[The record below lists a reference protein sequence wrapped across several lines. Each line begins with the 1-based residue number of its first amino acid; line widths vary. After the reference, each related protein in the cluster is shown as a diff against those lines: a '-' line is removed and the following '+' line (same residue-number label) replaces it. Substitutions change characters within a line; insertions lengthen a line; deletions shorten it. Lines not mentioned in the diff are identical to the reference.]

1 MLDFLNQIKKTAIP
15 ELPPSQGGMGWV
27 FLSLIVLLLAACG
40 SKQPQPTAQPQAT
53 TVVVPTFNADSAY
66 HYTAEQVAFG
76 PRVPNS
82 EPHRLCGDWLESELK
97 RFGAQVTTQ
106 RVTLRAYDGTIL
118 AARNI
123 IGSYKPELKKRV
135 LLCAHWDSRPWA
147 DADADPTHHRTPILG
162 ANDGASGVGVLLE
175 VARQL
180 QAQPTGIGIDLIL
193 FDAEDYGT
201 HAADDS
207 ETTES
212 SNTWCLGSQYW
223 ARVPHTQGYMARF
236 GILLDMVGG
245 KDARFHREG
254 YSEYF
259 AKHIVDKVW
268 VAAHAS
274 GNGQWFPYAEGG
286 IITDDH
292 LPINQIARI
301 PCIDI
306 IGHYPD
312 TGFAPTWHTMD
323 DTMDNIDPAVLRAV
337 GQTVLQVIYNEK

>member
-1 MLDFLNQIKKTAIP
+1 MLLSVLF
-15 ELPPSQGGMGWV
+15 WV
-27 FLSLIVLLLAACG
+27 ACG
-40 SKQPQPTAQPQAT
+40 SKQPKPTVQSQSP
-53 TVVVPTFNADSAY
+53 VVVPAFNADSAY
-66 HYTAEQVAFG
+66 RYTAAQVEFG
-76 PRVPNS
+76 PRVPNT
-82 EPHRLCGDWLESELK
+82 EAHVACGDWLAQTLE
-97 RFGAQVTTQ
+97 RFGAQVTSQ
-106 RVTLRAYDGTIL
+106 NVTLRAYDGTPL
-118 AARNI
+118 YARNI

-147 DADADPTHHRTPILG
+147 DADPDSKNHRTPILG

-180 QAQPTGIGIDLIL
+180 QIHPTDIGVDIIF

-201 HAADDS
+201 HADDDDDP
-207 ETTES
+207 TEGI
-212 SNTWCLGSQYW
+212 TWCLGSQYW
-223 ARVPHTQGYMARF
+223 ARVPHTTNYMARF

-245 KDARFHREG
+245 RDARFHREG
-254 YSEYF
+254 VSDYF

-268 VAAHAS
+268 AAAHS
-274 GNGQWFPYAEGG
+274 CGNGEYFPYADGG
-286 IITDDH
+286 QITDDH

-306 IGHYPD
+306 IGYYHE

-337 GQTVLQVIYNEK
+337 GQTVLQVIYNER

>member
-1 MLDFLNQIKKTAIP
+1 MRIASSLYRIP
-15 ELPPSQGGMGWV
+15 
-27 FLSLIVLLLAACG
+27 LLLLSVLFWVACG
-40 SKQPQPTAQPQAT
+40 SKQPKPATEPQVP
-53 TVVVPTFNADSAY
+53 VVVPTFNADSAY

-82 EPHRLCGDWLESELK
+82 DAHRTCGDWLEKVLE
-97 RFGAQVTTQ
+97 RFGARVTSQ
-106 RVTLRAYDGTIL
+106 HVTLRAYDGTPL
-118 AARNI
+118 YARNI
-123 IGSYKPELKKRV
+123 IGSFNPEQKKRV

-147 DADADPTHHRTPILG
+147 DADPDPKNHRTPILG

-180 QAQPTGIGIDLIL
+180 QAQPTEIGVDIIL

-201 HAADDS
+201 HAADD
-207 ETTES
+207 EPADGI
-212 SNTWCLGSQYW
+212 TWCLGSQYW
-223 ARVPHTQGYMARF
+223 ARVPHVAGYNARF

-254 YSEYF
+254 MSDRF
-259 AKHIVDKVW
+259 AKNIVDKVW
-268 VAAHAS
+268 QAAHTS
-274 GNGQWFPYAEGG
+274 GNGQWFPYLDGG
-286 IITDDH
+286 YITDDH
-292 LPINQIARI
+292 LPINSIARI

-306 IGHYPD
+306 IGHYPE
-312 TGFAPTWHTMD
+312 TGFSPTWHTMD

>member
-1 MLDFLNQIKKTAIP
+1 MIMRILLTLSI
-15 ELPPSQGGMGWV
+15 V
-27 FLSLIVLLLAACG
+27 LSLVACG
-40 SKQPQPTAQPQAT
+40 VKQNKPIEQSQAPL
-53 TVVVPTFNADSAY
+53 VVAPSFNADSAY

-82 EPHRLCGDWLESELK
+82 EAHRACGDWLESELE
-97 RFGAQVTTQ
+97 RFGAQVKAQ
-106 RVTLRAYDGTIL
+106 HVTLRAYDGTIL

-123 IGSYKPELKKRV
+123 IGSFKPESNKRV

-147 DADADPTHHRTPILG
+147 DADPDKKNHRTPILG

-175 VARQL
+175 IARQL
-180 QAQPTGIGIDLIL
+180 QIQPAEIGIDIIF

-201 HAADDS
+201 HAADDDES
-207 ETTES
+207 TEGS
-212 SNTWCLGSQYW
+212 ITWCLGSQYW
-223 ARVPHTQGYMARF
+223 ARVPHTTNYMARF

-254 YSEYF
+254 VSDDF

-268 VAAHAS
+268 AAAHAS
-274 GNGQWFPYAEGG
+274 GNGQWFPYADGG
-286 IITDDH
+286 QITDDH
-292 LPINQIARI
+292 LPINLIARI

-306 IGHYPD
+306 IGFYPE

>member
-1 MLDFLNQIKKTAIP
+1 MIMRILLTLSI
-15 ELPPSQGGMGWV
+15 V
-27 FLSLIVLLLAACG
+27 LSLVACG
-40 SKQPQPTAQPQAT
+40 GKQNKPIEQSQAPL
-53 TVVVPTFNADSAY
+53 VVAPSFNADSAY

-82 EPHRLCGDWLESELK
+82 EAHRACGDWLESELE
-97 RFGAQVTTQ
+97 RFGAQVKAQ
-106 RVTLRAYDGTIL
+106 HVTLRAYDGTIL

-123 IGSYKPELKKRV
+123 IGSFKPESNKRV

-147 DADADPTHHRTPILG
+147 DADPDKKNHRTPILG

-175 VARQL
+175 IARQL
-180 QAQPTGIGIDLIL
+180 QIQPAEIGIDIIF

-201 HAADDS
+201 HAADDDES
-207 ETTES
+207 TEGS
-212 SNTWCLGSQYW
+212 ITWCLGSQYW
-223 ARVPHTQGYMARF
+223 ARVPHTTNYMARF

-254 YSEYF
+254 VSDDF

-268 VAAHAS
+268 AAAHAS
-274 GNGQWFPYAEGG
+274 GNGQWFPYADGG
-286 IITDDH
+286 QITDDH
-292 LPINQIARI
+292 LPINLIARI

-306 IGHYPD
+306 IGFYPE

>member
-1 MLDFLNQIKKTAIP
+1 MRIFFKTP
-15 ELPPSQGGMGWV
+15 LHRGRGWGWV
-27 FLSLIVLLLAACG
+27 LMALFLVACG
-40 SKQPQPTAQPQAT
+40 GKQAPKSVEQPQAP
-53 TVVVPTFNADSAY
+53 VVVPAFNADSAY
-66 HYTAEQVAFG
+66 HYTAAQVAFG

-82 EPHRLCGDWLESELK
+82 EAHVACGDWLESELT
-97 RFGAQVTTQ
+97 RFGAQVTAQ
-106 RVTLRAYDGTIL
+106 RVTLRAYDGTVL

-123 IGSYKPELKKRV
+123 VGSYKPELRKRV

-147 DADADPTHHRTPILG
+147 DADADPKNHRTPILG

-180 QAQPTGIGIDLIL
+180 QAQPAEIGIDIIF

-201 HAADDS
+201 HADEKEIA
-207 ETTES
+207 E

-223 ARVPHTQGYMARF
+223 ARVPHKADYMARF

-254 YSEYF
+254 YSDYF

-268 VAAHAS
+268 AAAQAS
-274 GNGQWFPYAEGG
+274 GNGQWFPYADGG
-286 IITDDH
+286 VITDDH

-306 IGHYPD
+306 IGHYPE

>member
-1 MLDFLNQIKKTAIP
+1 MLDFFNKVKKTVMSAKP
-15 ELPPSQGGMGWV
+15 LHRGRGLGWV
-27 FLSLIVLLLAACG
+27 FLVLLFVACG
-40 SKQPQPTAQPQAT
+40 GKKPQPVTQPQAP
-53 TVVVPTFNADSAY
+53 VVVPTFDADSAY
-66 HYTAEQVAFG
+66 HYTAQQVAFG
-76 PRVPNS
+76 PRVPNTEAHVS
-82 EPHRLCGDWLESELK
+82 CGDWLEGELE
-97 RFGAQVTTQ
+97 RFGAQVTAQ

-147 DADADPTHHRTPILG
+147 DADPAPKYHRTPILG

-180 QAQPTGIGIDLIL
+180 QAQPTQIGVDIIF

-201 HAADDS
+201 HA
-207 ETTES
+207 EEKES
-212 SNTWCLGSQYW
+212 TGSNTWCLGSQSW
-223 ARVPHTQGYMARF
+223 ARVPHMADYNARY

-254 YSEYF
+254 YSDYF
-259 AKHIVDKVW
+259 AKPIVDKVW
-268 VAAHAS
+268 AAAQAC
-274 GNGQWFPYAEGG
+274 GYGQWFLHTDGG
-286 IITDDH
+286 VITDDH
-292 LPINQIARI
+292 LPINQFARI

-306 IGHYPD
+306 IGHYPE
-312 TGFAPTWHTMD
+312 TGFSPTWHTMD

-337 GQTVLQVIYNEK
+337 GQTVLQVIYSEK

>member
-1 MLDFLNQIKKTAIP
+1 MRISSILLMA
-15 ELPPSQGGMGWV
+15 
-27 FLSLIVLLLAACG
+27 LLLVACG
-40 SKQPQPTAQPQAT
+40 GKKQNATTPQPQVAS
-53 TVVVPTFNADSAY
+53 VVVPTFNADSAY

-82 EPHRLCGDWLESELK
+82 EAHRACGDWLESELE
-97 RFGAQVTTQ
+97 RFGAQVKAQ
-106 RVTLRAYDGTIL
+106 HVTLRAYDGTIL

-123 IGSYKPELKKRV
+123 IGSFKPESNKRV

-147 DADADPTHHRTPILG
+147 DADPDKKNHRTPILG

-175 VARQL
+175 IARQL
-180 QAQPTGIGIDLIL
+180 QVQPAEIGIDIIF

-201 HAADDS
+201 HAADDD
-207 ETTES
+207 ES
-212 SNTWCLGSQYW
+212 AVGSTTWCLGSQYW
-223 ARVPHTQGYMARF
+223 ARVPHTTNYMARF

-254 YSEYF
+254 VSDDF

-268 VAAHAS
+268 AAAHAS
-274 GNGQWFPYAEGG
+274 GNGQWFPYANGG
-286 IITDDH
+286 QITDDH
-292 LPINQIARI
+292 LPINLIARI

-306 IGHYPD
+306 IGFYPE

-323 DTMDNIDPAVLRAV
+323 DTMDNIDPTVLHAV

>member
-1 MLDFLNQIKKTAIP
+1 MRNNLVIFIISLAMLVSCA
-15 ELPPSQGGMGWV
+15 
-27 FLSLIVLLLAACG
+27 G
-40 SKQPQPTAQPQAT
+40 SSAKQSTPQESVPVKVEVPQ
-53 TVVVPTFNADSAY
+53 FNKDSAY
-66 HYTAEQVAFG
+66 NFVAEQVAFG

-82 EPHRLCGDWLESELK
+82 EAHRACSEWLANKLRSY
-97 RFGAQVTTQ
+97 GAEVVMQ
-106 RVTLRAYDGTIL
+106 RMNLPAYNGTKL
-118 AARNI
+118 DASNI
-123 IGSYKPELKKRV
+123 IAQFQPQKKKRV
-135 LLCAHWDSRPWA
+135 LSCAHWDSRPWA
-147 DADADPTHHRTPILG
+147 DADPDPKNHRTPILG

-180 QAQPTGIGIDLIL
+180 QAQPTAIGIDIIF

-201 HAADDS
+201 HAAEE
-207 ETTES
+207 ETGES
-212 SNTWCLGSQYW
+212 MTWCLGSQYW
-223 ARVPHTQGYMARF
+223 ARVPHTQNYMARF

-254 YSEYF
+254 YSDYF

-268 VAAHAS
+268 TAAHAS

-286 IITDDH
+286 VITDDH
-292 LPINQIARI
+292 LPVNQLARI

-306 IGHYPD
+306 IGHYPE

-323 DTMDNIDPAVLRAV
+323 DTMDNIDPAVLRSV

>member
-1 MLDFLNQIKKTAIP
+1 MRIFSILFMA
-15 ELPPSQGGMGWV
+15 
-27 FLSLIVLLLAACG
+27 LALVACG
-40 SKQPQPTAQPQAT
+40 GKQAPKSVEQPQTP
-53 TVVVPTFNADSAY
+53 VVVPTFDADSAY

-82 EPHRLCGDWLESELK
+82 EAHRACGDWLEAELE
-97 RFGAQVTTQ
+97 RFGAQVTSQ
-106 RVTLRAYDGTIL
+106 RVTLRAYDGTPL
-118 AARNI
+118 YARNI
-123 IGSYKPELKKRV
+123 IGSYKPEMKKRV

-147 DADADPTHHRTPILG
+147 DADADPKNRYTPILG

-180 QAQPTGIGIDLIL
+180 QAQPTAIGIDIIF
-193 FDAEDYGT
+193 FDAEDYGE
-201 HAADDS
+201 HADNK
-207 ETTES
+207 EPVEGV
-212 SNTWCLGSQYW
+212 TWCLGSQYW
-223 ARVPHTQGYMARF
+223 ARVPHTADYMARF

-254 YSEYF
+254 YSDYF
-259 AKHIVDKVW
+259 AKHVVDKVW
-268 VAAHAS
+268 AAAQTC
-274 GNGQWFPYAEGG
+274 GYGQWFPYAEGG
-286 IITDDH
+286 VITDDH

-306 IGHYPD
+306 IGHYPE

-323 DTMDNIDPAVLRAV
+323 DTMENIDPTVLRAV

>member
-1 MLDFLNQIKKTAIP
+1 MKIENSFLRI
-15 ELPPSQGGMGWV
+15 S
-27 FLSLIVLLLAACG
+27 LLLLSVLFWVACG
-40 SKQPQPTAQPQAT
+40 SKQPKPATQPQTAI
-53 TVVVPTFNADSAY
+53 VVPTFNVDSAY

-82 EPHRLCGDWLESELK
+82 EAHRACGDWLESELS
-97 RFGAQVTTQ
+97 RFGAKVTAQ
-106 RVTLRAYDGTIL
+106 NITLRAYDGTVL

-123 IGSYKPELKKRV
+123 IGSYKPELRKRV

-147 DADADPTHHRTPILG
+147 DAAPDPKNHRTPILG

-180 QAQPTGIGIDLIL
+180 QAQPTEIGVDIL
-193 FDAEDYGT
+193 FFDAEDYGT
-201 HAADDS
+201 HADEKEFS
-207 ETTES
+207 E

-223 ARVPHTQGYMARF
+223 ARVPHTANYMARY

-254 YSEYF
+254 YSDYF

-268 VAAHAS
+268 AAAHAS
-274 GNGQWFPYAEGG
+274 GNGQWFPYADGG
-286 IITDDH
+286 VITDDH

-306 IGHYPD
+306 IGHYPE
-312 TGFAPTWHTMD
+312 TGFAPTWHTLD
-323 DTMDNIDPAVLRAV
+323 DTMENIDPAVLCAV

>member
-1 MLDFLNQIKKTAIP
+1 MKIESSHIRIP
-15 ELPPSQGGMGWV
+15 LL
-27 FLSLIVLLLAACG
+27 FLSVFFLIACE
-40 SKQPQPTAQPQAT
+40 SKQSKPTVQPQAPI
-53 TVVVPTFNADSAY
+53 VVPKFNADSAY
-66 HYTAEQVAFG
+66 HYTAKQVAFG

-82 EPHRLCGDWLESELK
+82 ESHRLCGDWLEAELQ
-97 RFGAQVTTQ
+97 RFGAQTKSQ

-123 IGSYKPELKKRV
+123 IGSFKPELKKRA

-147 DADADPTHHRTPILG
+147 DADPDPKNHRTPILG

-180 QAQPTGIGIDLIL
+180 QAQPTEIGIDIIF

-201 HAADDS
+201 HADDKDP
-207 ETTES
+207 TEGI
-212 SNTWCLGSQYW
+212 TWCLGSQYW
-223 ARVPHTQGYMARF
+223 ARVPHTEGYMARF

-245 KDARFHREG
+245 KDARFHQEAI
-254 YSEYF
+254 SKYF

-268 VAAHAS
+268 AAAHAS
-274 GNGQWFPYAEGG
+274 GNGQWFPYEEGG
-286 IITDDH
+286 QITDDH
-292 LPINQIARI
+292 LPINQLARI

-323 DTMDNIDPAVLRAV
+323 DTMGNIDSTVLQAV

>member
-1 MLDFLNQIKKTAIP
+1 MKIENYQPRLFSFL
-15 ELPPSQGGMGWV
+15 
-27 FLSLIVLLLAACG
+27 LSILLLFTACS
-40 SKQPQPTAQPQAT
+40 SKQPKPAAQPQALP
-53 TVVVPTFNADSAY
+53 VVVPVFNVDSAY

-82 EPHRLCGDWLESELK
+82 EPHRLCGDWLEAELK
-97 RFGAQVTTQ
+97 RFGAQVASQ
-106 RVTLRAYDGTIL
+106 RITLRAYDGTVL

-123 IGSYKPELKKRV
+123 IGSFKPETKKRV

-147 DADADPTHHRTPILG
+147 DSDPDPKNHRTPILG

-175 VARQL
+175 IARQI
-180 QAQPTGIGIDLIL
+180 QAQPTEIGVDIIF

-201 HAADDS
+201 HADD
-207 ETTES
+207 EES
-212 SNTWCLGSQYW
+212 SESMTWCLGSQYW
-223 ARVPHTQGYMARF
+223 ARVPHTEGYMARF

-268 VAAHAS
+268 TAAHAS

-286 IITDDH
+286 VITDDH

-306 IGHYPD
+306 IGHYPE
-312 TGFAPTWHTMD
+312 TGFALTWHTMD

-337 GQTVLQVIYNEK
+337 GQTVLQVIYNER

>member
-1 MLDFLNQIKKTAIP
+1 MPDFSDIPAIP
-15 ELPPSQGGMGWV
+15 KETIMRI
-27 FLSLIVLLLAACG
+27 LSILFMALALVACG
-40 SKQPQPTAQPQAT
+40 GKQAPKSVEQPQAS
-53 TVVVPTFNADSAY
+53 VVVPTFNADSAY
-66 HYTAEQVAFG
+66 HYTAGQVAFG

-82 EPHRLCGDWLESELK
+82 EAHVACGDWLEAELT
-97 RFGAQVTTQ
+97 RLGAQVTTQ
-106 RVTLRAYDGTIL
+106 RITLRAYDGTPL
-118 AARNI
+118 YARNI

-147 DADADPTHHRTPILG
+147 DAAPDPKHHRTPILG

-180 QAQPTGIGIDLIL
+180 QAQPTAIGVDIIF

-201 HAADDS
+201 HADEEES
-207 ETTES
+207 TEGI
-212 SNTWCLGSQYW
+212 TWCLGSQYW
-223 ARVPHTQGYMARF
+223 ARVPHTANYNARF

-245 KDARFHREG
+245 KEARFHREG
-254 YSEYF
+254 YSDYF

-268 VAAHAS
+268 AAAQAS
-274 GNGQWFPYAEGG
+274 GNGQWFPYADGG
-286 IITDDH
+286 VITDDH

-306 IGHYPD
+306 IGHYPE

-337 GQTVLQVIYNEK
+337 GQTVLQVIYNER

>member
-1 MLDFLNQIKKTAIP
+1 MKIENSFLRI
-15 ELPPSQGGMGWV
+15 S
-27 FLSLIVLLLAACG
+27 LLLLSVLFWVSCG
-40 SKQPQPTAQPQAT
+40 SKQPKPATQPQTAI
-53 TVVVPTFNADSAY
+53 VVPTFNADSAY
-66 HYTAEQVAFG
+66 HYTAAQVAFG

-82 EPHRLCGDWLESELK
+82 EAHHACGDWLESELS
-97 RFGAQVTTQ
+97 RFGAKVTAQ
-106 RVTLRAYDGTIL
+106 NITLRAYDGTVL

-123 IGSYKPELKKRV
+123 IGSYKPELRKRV

-147 DADADPTHHRTPILG
+147 DADPDPKNHRTPILG

-180 QAQPTGIGIDLIL
+180 QAQPTEIGVDIL
-193 FDAEDYGT
+193 FFDAEDYGT
-201 HAADDS
+201 HADEKEFS
-207 ETTES
+207 E

-223 ARVPHTQGYMARF
+223 VRVPHTANYMARY

-254 YSEYF
+254 YSDYF

-268 VAAHAS
+268 AAAHAS
-274 GNGQWFPYAEGG
+274 GNGQWFPYADGG
-286 IITDDH
+286 VITDDH

-306 IGHYPD
+306 IGHYPE
-312 TGFAPTWHTMD
+312 TGFAPTWHTLD
-323 DTMDNIDPAVLRAV
+323 DTMENIDPAVLCAV

>member
-1 MLDFLNQIKKTAIP
+1 MKIEN
-15 ELPPSQGGMGWV
+15 
-27 FLSLIVLLLAACG
+27 SLLRFSLLLLSVISLVACG
-40 SKQPQPTAQPQAT
+40 SKQPKPTAQSQVAP
-53 TVVVPTFNADSAY
+53 VVVPTFNADSAY

-82 EPHRLCGDWLESELK
+82 EAHRVCGNWLESELK
-97 RFGAQVTTQ
+97 RFGAQVKAQ
-106 RVTLRAYDGTIL
+106 HITLRAYDGTIL

-147 DADADPTHHRTPILG
+147 DADPDPQKHRTPILG

-180 QAQPTGIGIDLIL
+180 QAQPTEIGVDIIF

-201 HAADDS
+201 HAEDDEPAGS
-207 ETTES
+207 M
-212 SNTWCLGSQYW
+212 TWCLGSQYW
-223 ARVPHTQGYMARF
+223 ARVPHTENYMARF

-254 YSEYF
+254 VSDYF

-268 VAAHAS
+268 AAAHAS
-274 GNGQWFPYAEGG
+274 GNGQWFPYVDGG
-286 IITDDH
+286 QITDDH

-306 IGHYPD
+306 IGHYPE

-323 DTMDNIDPAVLRAV
+323 DTMENIDSTVLRAV

>member
-1 MLDFLNQIKKTAIP
+1 MKIKNSHTRIP
-15 ELPPSQGGMGWV
+15 LLL
-27 FLSLIVLLLAACG
+27 LSVLLWVACG
-40 SKQPQPTAQPQAT
+40 SKQPKPTAQPQTAV
-53 TVVVPTFNADSAY
+53 VVVPTFTADSAY
-66 HYTAEQVAFG
+66 HYTAKQVAFG
-76 PRVPNS
+76 SRVPNS
-82 EPHRLCGDWLESELK
+82 EPHRLCGDWLEAELE
-97 RFGAQVTTQ
+97 RYGAQVKSQ

-123 IGSYKPELKKRV
+123 IGSFKPELKKRV

-147 DADADPTHHRTPILG
+147 DADPDPKNHRTPILG

-180 QAQPTGIGIDLIL
+180 QAQPTEIGIDIIF

-201 HAADDS
+201 HAEDNAP
-207 ETTES
+207 EEGI
-212 SNTWCLGSQYW
+212 TWCLGSQYW
-223 ARVPHTQGYMARF
+223 ARVPHTEGYMARF

-245 KDARFHREG
+245 KDARFHQEAI
-254 YSEYF
+254 SKYF

-268 VAAHAS
+268 AAAHAS
-274 GNGQWFPYAEGG
+274 GNGQWFPYEEGG
-286 IITDDH
+286 QITDDH
-292 LPINQIARI
+292 LPVNQLARI

-306 IGHYPD
+306 IGHYPE

-323 DTMDNIDPAVLRAV
+323 DTMDNIDPSVLQAV

>member
-1 MLDFLNQIKKTAIP
+1 MPAKPLHRGRGL
-15 ELPPSQGGMGWV
+15 GWV
-27 FLSLIVLLLAACG
+27 FALLLLVACG
-40 SKQPQPTAQPQAT
+40 GKKTPQAAEPQVA
-53 TVVVPTFNADSAY
+53 VVVPTFNADSAY
-66 HYTAEQVAFG
+66 HYTAQQVAFG

-82 EPHRLCGDWLESELK
+82 EAHVACGDWLEAELA

-106 RVTLRAYDGTIL
+106 RVTLRAYDGTPL
-118 AARNI
+118 YARNI
-123 IGSYKPELKKRV
+123 IGSYKPDSRKRV

-147 DADADPTHHRTPILG
+147 DADPNPKNHRTPILG

-180 QAQPTGIGIDLIL
+180 QAQPTDIGVDIIF

-201 HAADDS
+201 HADEEES
-207 ETTES
+207 TEGI
-212 SNTWCLGSQYW
+212 TWCLGSQYW
-223 ARVPHTQGYMARF
+223 ARVPHTANYMARF

-245 KDARFHREG
+245 KEARFHREG
-254 YSEYF
+254 YSDYF

-268 VAAHAS
+268 AAAQAS
-274 GNGQWFPYAEGG
+274 GNSQWFPYADGG
-286 IITDDH
+286 VITDDH

-306 IGHYPD
+306 IGHYPE

-337 GQTVLQVIYNEK
+337 GQTVLQVIYNER